1 MEHLLQNLLEWIALH
16 PYAFNVVVFVV
27 ALMESLV
34 VLGLLIPGAALLF
47 GVGALMATGSLPITS
62 ILIWTVVG
70 AIAGDLASFLLGQHY
85 HQRLRVVW
93 PFKRYPRL
101 VNRGVDFFV
110 RHGGKSVFMARFIG
124 PLRPIVPAIAGM
136 MNMTLPRFLLVDSIA
151 CILWAPVYILP
162 GMVFGASLGLAAEVA
177 GRLVVLLVVIAAVAW
192 LGIWLSSNLVRL
204 LRPYAG
210 VALEKTLNWSRRH
223 PLIRPLAGSLLDPG
237 HPEARGL
244 AILSVLMFIT
254 LWLMLLMT
262 RQAMHGH
269 ALSGADSYLFHSL
282 QSLRTPWFDSG
293 AVFLTQ
299 LGNQALLATILTG
312 GCAWLIWKGYAKAA
326 WHWVAVYAGAGLLT
340 WTLKLTLHV
349 ERPQGLHEGF
359 SFPSAHT
366 SMSLAVYGF
375 LALMVARELPLRHR
389 WLPYTLAGLLVMSI
403 AMSRLYLGVH
413 WFSDVLAGL
422 TLGIFWV
429 ALIGIAYDRHP
440 APTLPVKPL
449 LIAVTL
455 LLVLAGSW
463 QTQTRFEEELAEYKP
478 HSEIHRITLSTWK
491 SIGWTE
497 LPAYR
502 VDLQGRNE
510 QPMNFQW
517 AGSLATL
524 QDELRNK
531 GWHEPLSLTPLSA
544 MNWLAPDPD
553 IASLPVLPQ
562 VNDGQHQA
570 LLLIGPYAA
579 GEHQLV
585 ALRLW
590 PSNRELQE
598 SNTPVW
604 TGNVVYL
611 YREQELPLITYLR
624 TASQFETPLEQLHAA
639 LLHSSRIRTAERT
652 RPVQQNQPREHDAV
666 LLAWETPL
674 VKKGN

>member
-1 MEHLLQNLLEWIALH
+1 MEQLLQNLLDWISLH
-16 PYAFNVVVFVV
+16 PYAFNAVVFVV

-47 GVGALMATGSLPITS
+47 GVGALMATGALPIPA
-62 ILIWTVVG
+62 ILFWTVAG
-70 AIAGDLASFLLGQHY
+70 AIAGDLASFLLGRHY
-85 HQRLRVVW
+85 HQRLRVIW
-93 PFKRYPRL
+93 PFRRYPKL

-136 MNMTLPRFLLVDSIA
+136 MNMTTPRFLLVDSIA

-177 GRLVVLLVVIAAVAW
+177 SRLVVLLVVIAAIAW
-192 LGIWLSSNLVRL
+192 LGIWLVSNLVRL

-210 VALEKTLNWSRRH
+210 IALEKVLDWSRTH

-244 AILSVLMFIT
+244 AILSVLLFVT
-254 LWLMLLMT
+254 LWLLLIIT
-262 RQAMHGH
+262 RQTLHGH
-269 ALSGADSYLFHSL
+269 ALSGTDTYLFHSL
-282 QSLRTPWFDSG
+282 QNLRTPWVDNA

-299 LGNQALLATILTG
+299 FGNQALLATLMAG
-312 GCAWLIWKGYAKAA
+312 SCAWLIWKGCTKAA
-326 WHWVAVYAGAGLLT
+326 WHWVAVYLGTGLLT
-340 WTLKLTLHV
+340 WTLKLTLQI
-349 ERPQGLHEGF
+349 ERPQGLAAGF

-375 LALMVARELPLRHR
+375 LALIVARELPLRRR
-389 WLPYTLAGLLVMSI
+389 WLPYTLAGLLAVFI
-403 AMSRLYLGVH
+403 AMSRIYLGVH
-413 WFSDVLAGL
+413 WFSDVFAGL

-440 APTLPVKPL
+440 APALPVKSL
-449 LIAVTL
+449 LIVATL
-455 LLVLAGSW
+455 LLMLAAAW
-463 QTQTRFEEELAEYKP
+463 QTQTRFAQELAEYKP
-478 HSEIHRITLSTWK
+478 RTEIHRITLSTWK
-491 SIGWTE
+491 SIGWE
-497 LPAYR
+497 SLPAYR
-502 VDLQGRNE
+502 IDLQGRNG

-531 GWHEPLSLTPLSA
+531 GWYEPTTLTPLSA

-553 IASLPVLPQ
+553 VAVLPILPQ

-570 LLLIGPYAA
+570 LLLIRPEATD
-579 GEHQLV
+579 EHQLV
-585 ALRLW
+585 ALRVW

-598 SNTPVW
+598 NNTPVW
-604 TGNVVYL
+604 VGNVVYL
-611 YREQELPLITYLR
+611 YREREIPLITYLR
-624 TASQFETPLEQLHAA
+624 TAPSFDTPMEQLHAS
-639 LLHSSRIRTAERT
+639 LMQSDHIGTTLRIRLL
-652 RPVQQNQPREHDAV
+652 PQNQLQANVAV
-666 LLAWETPL
+666 LLAWETSP
-674 VKKGN
+674 